1 MAEGGLPAELDLQLL
16 ECPICLERLQQ
27 PKSLPCLHSFC
38 QDCLGTCITKEM
50 SGQMASA
57 TSFSCPVCRRMTH
70 PVNQTKTKDKWAK
83 HFPTNTVINEL
94 LQLKERSSEPL
105 YCKPCQTKGNLNNP
119 ASFWCKTM
127 NENFCDTCK
136 VHLHD
141 IIHNDC
147 DILNVTGNNSKR
159 QNKET
164 SAPRCYQHGEKMV
177 RYCEDH
183 QILCC
188 NECVIEDH
196 WSCVKVPKVT
206 EYCQKVKAGSQLED
220 MQAALKKGTESMNS
234 LVKDFD
240 QQLQTMI
247 QNQEIALQS
256 ISDLREKVDKRLDKL
271 QKDITDDL
279 ITLFK
284 KERRDMEASSR
295 QCERLMNGMKN
306 TLKSSI
312 KAVEENNNIEM
323 IVLYQRG
330 QAEVE
335 SCKSLVTEINKS
347 FTFVSIEHHIVLE
360 HDIIGDNAMGKIVVG
375 KQTRCIPGCHS
386 DLVNPMSERR
396 VKEIGKFNIKSPSDK
411 HNSYA
416 HGVVYM
422 PSAHVVVSDF
432 YNKKVKLFT
441 DKGQYLNEVTVR
453 GNPWDMCLVNNYTVA
468 VAVSS
473 PGCVNLMKVKASK
486 LSLTSSINVLNGK
499 NCYGIA
505 NIDGKLVV
513 GTGGGAVYSVRQD
526 GAAGFVYKYNS
537 TCRFLTHDI
546 KKGDTLVSVS
556 NTIPGDLALSRLS
569 ADKRCTDVAKVG
581 VVREARGIDVGR
593 EGNIYVCGGGSHN
606 VVQMSVDG
614 THVREL
620 LKSSDG
626 MDNPTAIAV
635 CGDTFVVTNTSST
648 HEERNYI
655 RLFQLL

>member
-70 PVNQTKTKDKWAK
+70 PVNQTETKDKWAK

-147 DILNVTGNNSKR
+147 DILNVTGNHSKR
-159 QNKET
+159 QKKET
-164 SAPRCYQHGEKMV
+164 SAPRCYQHGEQMV

-196 WSCVKVPKVT
+196 RSCVKVPKVT
-206 EYCQKVKAGSQLED
+206 AYCQKVKAGSQLED
-220 MQAALKKGTESMNS
+220 MQAALKKGTESMSS

-240 QQLQTMI
+240 EQLQIMI

-256 ISDLREKVDKRLDKL
+256 ISDLREKVDKQLDKL
-271 QKDITDDL
+271 QKDITDEL

-284 KERRDMEASSR
+284 KEKRDMEASSR

-312 KAVEENNNIEM
+312 KSVEENDNIEM

-335 SCKSLVTEINKS
+335 SCRTLVPELSKS
-347 FTFVSIEHHIVLE
+347 FTSVSIEHQIVPR
-360 HDIIGDNAMGKIVVG
+360 HDIIRGKAMGKIVVG
-375 KQTRCIPGCHS
+375 KQPRCIPESHS
-386 DLVNPMSERR
+386 DLVKSMSERR
-396 VKEIGKFNIKSPSDK
+396 VKEIGKFSTKSLSDK
-411 HNSYA
+411 QNSYA
-416 HGVVYM
+416 RGVVYV
-422 PSAHVVVSDF
+422 PSAQIIVSDF
-432 YNKKVKLFT
+432 YNKKLKLFT
-441 DKGQYLNEVTVR
+441 DKGQYLDELNVR
-453 GNPWDMCLVNNYTVA
+453 GNPWDMCLVNNNTVA
-468 VAVSS
+468 VALSS
-473 PGCVNLMKVKASK
+473 PGCVNLIEVKASK
-486 LSLTSSINVLNGK
+486 LSLTSTIKVLNDK

-505 NIDGKLVV
+505 HKDGKLVV
-513 GTGGGAVYSVRQD
+513 GTGGGEVYSLRQD
-526 GAAGFVYKYNS
+526 GAAGLVYKYSN
-537 TCRFLTHDI
+537 TCRSLTHDI
-546 KKGDTLVSVS
+546 KRRDTLVSV
-556 NTIPGDLALSRLS
+556 NNITQGNVAVSRLS
-569 ADKRCTDVAKVG
+569 FDTRRTDVLHVG
-581 VVREARGIDVGR
+581 VVKGAMGIDVDM
-593 EGNIYVCGGGSHN
+593 EGNIYVCGFDSHN
-606 VVQMSVDG
+606 VVQISMDG

-620 LKSSDG
+620 LTSSDG
-626 MDNPTAIAV
+626 MVKPCAIAV
-635 CGDTFVVTNTSST
+635 RGNTFVVTNNST
-648 HEERNYI
+648 TNESNYI
-655 RLFQLL
+655 RVFQLC